1 MLSMPGVSRQPV
13 LLSFAVKFSQESRML
28 QKVVVLIFAVASIAS
43 CVGCGQT
50 QSHYVYATVSAANQ
64 VFAYREDPNSGVLT
78 ELSGS
83 PYPAGDGAS
92 SAVAHPS
99 GKYLYVANPGQL
111 ENDISLFTIASN
123 GVLTEKLPRTPI
135 GVNASQPSYLAMDPG
150 GAFLYVANTKSNNI
164 SVFSIDSGSGA
175 LTQLATSPTAVTGP
189 PLNMKLT
196 PSGDYLYVTT
206 SGGQPASNN
215 GSIFAFSVNAGV
227 LTPLASLNPVSSY
240 GINPNGLAIDPT
252 GSFLYA
258 ANTSSGSISI
268 FAIGAT
274 STPPGSLSQIPG
286 SPLAGNYLAPV
297 SLSFD
302 PKGSYLYV
310 ANQGS
315 NNVAVYSISSTGL
328 PSLFTGSTTN
338 NGTTSTGAFFTE
350 GNPSYLALDPSGEY
364 LFVGN
369 QGGSTGIQAFTASGG
384 VLTDIYTYRVGNT
397 PTSIAVVK

>member
-1 MLSMPGVSRQPV
+1 
-13 LLSFAVKFSQESRML
+13 ML
-28 QKVVVLIFAVASIAS
+28 QKALVLIFAVASIAS
-43 CVGCGQT
+43 CVGCSQT

-135 GVNASQPSYLAMDPG
+135 GVNASQPSYLAMDPA

-164 SVFSIDSGSGA
+164 LAFSIDSGTGE
-175 LTQLATSPTAVTGP
+175 LTQLIDPATQNPYLPVAVPGP
-189 PLNMKLT
+189 PLNMQLA
-196 PSGDYLYVTT
+196 PSGNYLYVTT

-215 GSIFAFSVNAGV
+215 GSIFTFSVNAGV
-227 LTPLASLNPVSSY
+227 LTPLTSLTVSSY
-240 GINPNGLAIDPT
+240 GIFPNGLAIGPS
-252 GSFLYA
+252 GSYLYV
-258 ANTSSGSISI
+258 ANTQSNSISI

-274 STPPGSLSQIPG
+274 GTPPGSLSQIPG
-286 SPLAGNYLAPV
+286 SPLAVNYIGPV

-315 NNVAVYSISSTGL
+315 NNVAVFSIASNGL

-350 GNPSYLALDPSGEY
+350 GNPSYLASDPSGNY
-364 LFVGN
+364 LYVGN
-369 QGGSTGIQAFTASGG
+369 QGGSVGIQAFTASGG

>member
-1 MLSMPGVSRQPV
+1 
-13 LLSFAVKFSQESRML
+13 ML
-28 QKVVVLIFAVASIAS
+28 QKVLVLVFAVASIAS

-50 QSHYVYATVSAANQ
+50 QSNYVYATVSAANQ

-92 SAVAHPS
+92 SVVAHPS

-123 GVLTEKLPRTPI
+123 GVLTEKLPRTPV
-135 GVNASQPSYLAMDPG
+135 GVNASQPALLAMDPA

-175 LTQLATSPTAVTGP
+175 LTQLATSPTAVTAP
-189 PLNMKLT
+189 PLNMKLA

-206 SGGQPASNN
+206 SGGQD
-215 GSIFAFSVNAGV
+215 GYIFAFSVNAGV
-227 LTPLASLNPVSSY
+227 LAPLTSSQNPVSTS

-252 GSFLYA
+252 GSYLYA
-258 ANTSSGSISI
+258 ANTSSGSIAI

-274 STPPGSLSQIPG
+274 GTPAGSLSQIPG

-328 PSLFTGSTTN
+328 PSLFTGGTTN

-350 GNPSYLALDPSGEY
+350 GNPSYLAVDPSGSY
-364 LFVGN
+364 LYVGN

-384 VLTDIYTYRVGNT
+384 ILTDIYTYGVGNT